1 MSVSAQWRGAYHGRH
16 IPFRRLRRWDVSLRK
31 GEMMMGEER
40 RGLLKGGMG
49 PVQICNS
56 RVYESSII
64 S

>member
-1 MSVSAQWRGAYHGRH
+1 
-16 IPFRRLRRWDVSLRK
+16 
-31 GEMMMGEER
+31 MMGEER